1 MTTSYERLA
10 ARPLQERAILLD
22 DMAMHLPASQTP
34 LPLQSTCSL
43 DQSGGLPWYSSFL
56 SGSFGGLMAG
66 IIGHPLDTM
75 KLMQQTR
82 GHTFETALALA
93 RRHPPALFRGL
104 APAIGVQIVTSA
116 LLFGVY
122 DRARDTG
129 FSPVVAGAITGSV
142 LAPFTGYLEALKCRA
157 QVNSSN
163 PARLGLCATALR
175 CGVGNS
181 AYFTAYE
188 HLSSLLPVGMA
199 GTLAGV
205 AYWTVAL
212 PLDNIKSRQQVD
224 GTSFVAAAR
233 SISGPGRLWAGWTA
247 TILRAGP
254 VSATCFQCVEAAN
267 ALQTYLTQDR

>member
-1 MTTSYERLA
+1 MNTSSDRLA
-10 ARPLQERAILLD
+10 ARLLEDRAILLD
-22 DMAMHLPASQTP
+22 DMAMRLPSHPAQPP
-34 LPLQSTCSL
+34 LDTMSYLEPRRE
-43 DQSGGLPWYSSFL
+43 LPWYSSFL

-82 GHTFETALALA
+82 GHTFETALAVA
-93 RRHPPALFRGL
+93 CRHPPALFRGL
-104 APAIGVQIVTSA
+104 APAIGVQIITSA
-116 LLFGVY
+116 LLFGIY
-122 DRARDTG
+122 DRARDSG
-129 FSPVVAGAITGSV
+129 FSPTVAGAITGSV

-157 QVNSSN
+157 QVNSSS

-188 HLSSLLPVGMA
+188 HLSSALPVGMA

-224 GTSFVAAAR
+224 GTSFIAAAR

-267 ALQTYLTQDR
+267 ALQTYLTQYR